1 MVSNI
6 TYYSDDSRV
15 ILSTRDVAT
24 DEAARKLKPLSSQPV
39 GIQAPPRLLTLTSA
53 LLTAAAVALPAES
66 NKNLQ
71 SVIEAAPIC

>member
-39 GIQAPPRLLTLTSA
+39 GIQAPPRLLTSA
-53 LLTAAAVALPAES
+53 LLTAAAVALPPES

-71 SVIEAAPIC
+71 SVTEAAPIC